1 MIPYE
6 LKVCLLMFAIPYG
19 LAMPWI
25 IRLAWRYL
33 CVKAPK
39 CCECGKP
46 IWPFTWSEMCPSRHR
61 RCQAIIIARMIED
74 PNMRTLVLMELEE
87 WKRR

>member
-19 LAMPWI
+19 AAMPWI
-25 IRLAWRYL
+25 IRWAWRRL
-33 CVKAPK
+33 SEKMPK
-39 CCECGKP
+39 CAECNKAL
-46 IWPFTWSEMCPSRHR
+46 WPFTGSEMCPSRHR
-61 RCQAIIIARMIED
+61 HCQAVVIIR
-74 PNMRTLVLMELEE
+74 LVGNPITRDYVIQELEE